1 MMAPLLSPTTST
13 RSPHPAEPLPEVRLD
28 VRMGSGRTTGYDITR
43 SEFLV
48 GGGEGCDVRLPGAH
62 FPAVICQVAHTDD
75 GVLLR
80 RLAPAFPMLLNGQAL
95 PGNSVLKLK
104 SGDRIAVGSV
114 DIVVNELTGGHLRP
128 MFTEVKPTKAAA
140 PVAAPQPNL
149 DAFRRERAELDV
161 YRSTISEQAK
171 ELEADRVA
179 WYQRRQQIEA
189 ELQALQASTMA
200 GGKLADREAR
210 LHHRETEVSSRE
222 RELTRVREELT
233 EIRQTLFEQYRER
246 RDQVEQMQQ
255 LVRGANSSLEARQ
268 SKTEAELLARA
279 AELERERGQLQQY
292 VDTEVN
298 RRSELVEAEYRRRRM
313 ELDAQHDVRLRELDD
328 QAHTRRE
335 QFATGLPML
344 GTQQVEL
351 VQQRDQLGSAFREL
365 ETQRLQLQAIRDD
378 IQRERT
384 ALEAERRWQEE
395 QRLEREQL
403 HLSREREL
411 DQQETHVQ
419 DERQALEEERRKH
432 SDDILRLDRW
442 QATVEERTL
451 QMDRRAAEIDQRVQQ
466 LTRDAVE
473 LEESTAL
480 AEAERQQQTEEAARL
495 TLWKSE
501 LEARTGQLSDRS
513 AQLEAQQASLAV
525 LRVRLDRQADDLHRE
540 AVALT
545 NDRARLDA
553 SQRELDVRL
562 QDAEH
567 LRASLGS
574 FHVTNSQAESTLA
587 EQQKL
592 LEATLNE
599 LRQQKERIREQ
610 EEQLQAKEAELD
622 RRSADMAEQTAVLKA
637 KTTLAMEL
645 HQRLQTDR
653 DAMRHRE
660 LSLTD
665 VDAARSTFQETLR
678 KRADEIGQRDRD
690 LNGSLASLADE
701 RLQLDRLRAEFTLE
715 RDRQENQL
723 RDSLHHQAQRETELT
738 GQLQLMAEREQALER
753 QVDRLRESG
762 RMIAAGRKEL
772 FEAKQQWQTEQATLV
787 QQTVQTKDELS
798 AFRSRALAEMDQ
810 LRAQAPGLE
819 NQAADALHKLASARE
834 ILRSQLSELHG
845 YASQS
850 RETLDRLRNDLRS
863 ESERLRGRE
872 TDVEKARDQHRIQ
885 VSEFRAQV
893 VDWQSKIGDL
903 RKAMVASETRIDH
916 KKADIEL
923 ASKKSDDAA
932 VELARRL
939 EQLRLE
945 QDDLHSRRGQVE
957 QHLSDMREWYRK
969 KLRDLAGDKVELP
982 PAPSTA
988 VPTRIESHPVVVKL
1002 NAERNEAMADH
1013 DIEPVDRQL
1022 GELLA
1027 SLDFVEPDTL
1037 NRLWHDAKRQGRTLR
1052 QMLLASGTIT
1062 LYQLALIEAGQVEAL
1077 VLGRFRV
1084 IDRVRTSPREASYR
1098 ALDPHH
1104 PEQPCLVRV
1113 LGEIEMA
1120 DATHPDEY
1128 RQRFATL
1135 MHQPHPNLP
1144 TVLDITDVNGRPA
1157 VVLELVNGL
1166 PGSEWPAVAALPGVW
1181 IQLMLEAARGLEAAH
1196 RLGLIHGRLTTD
1208 SFVLTTEGRVE
1219 VQGVADPH
1227 WLPHGASPANEPT
1240 QELDLRA
1247 LGQVGY
1253 VWAMASG
1260 RKRGRTTKS
1269 FPDSLL
1275 QVVRRLDGEVDTPM
1289 GDTGSQTTPF
1299 ESASVVVAVL
1309 EQLTLKY
1316 PCPVDKWADL
1326 MRTVNNVDDV
1336 PVKKAG

>member
-1 MMAPLLSPTTST
+1 MMAPLFSTTTSA
-13 RSPHPAEPLPEVRLD
+13 RSPNHAEPLPEVRLD

-80 RLAPAFPMLLNGQAL
+80 RLAPAFPMLLNGQTL

-114 DIVVNELTGGHLRP
+114 DIVVNEQTGGHLRP
-128 MFTEVKPTKAAA
+128 QFVQVKSTKAAA
-140 PVAAPQPNL
+140 PVVAPPANL
-149 DAFRRERAELDV
+149 DALRRERQELDG
-161 YRSTISEQAK
+161 YRNTLAEQAK

-189 ELQALQASTMA
+189 EVQALQATTMA

-210 LHHRETEVSSRE
+210 LHSRETEVASRE

-255 LVRGANSSLEARQ
+255 LVRGANNSLEARQ

-292 VDTEVN
+292 VDAEVN
-298 RRSELVEAEYRRRRM
+298 RRSELMEAEFRRHRM
-313 ELDAQHDVRLRELDD
+313 ELDAQHENRLRELDD

-335 QFATGLPML
+335 QFANGLPGL
-344 GTQQVEL
+344 NNQQAE
-351 VQQRDQLGSAFREL
+351 REQLGSAFREL
-365 ETQRLQLQAIRDD
+365 ETQRLQLQSLRDD
-378 IQRERT
+378 IARERT

-442 QATVEERTL
+442 QATVEERQL

-480 AEAERQQQTEEAARL
+480 AEAEKHQQVEEAARL
-495 TLWKSE
+495 TLWKTE
-501 LEARTGQLSDRS
+501 LEARTAQLSDRS

-574 FHVTNSQAESTLA
+574 FHVTNSQAESTLE
-587 EQQKL
+587 EQQSL
-592 LEATLNE
+592 LEATQAE

-637 KTTLAMEL
+637 KTTQAMEL
-645 HQRLQTDR
+645 HQRLESDR

-678 KRADEIGQRDRD
+678 KRADELTQRDRD
-690 LNGSLASLADE
+690 LNSTLASLADE
-701 RLQLDRLRAEFTLE
+701 RLQLDKLRAEFTLE

-723 RDSLHHQAQRETELT
+723 RDSLQHQAQRETELT
-738 GQLQLMAEREQALER
+738 RQIQLLSEREQALER
-753 QVDRLRESG
+753 QVERLRESG
-762 RMIAAGRKEL
+762 RMIASGRKEL
-772 FEAKQQWQTEQATLV
+772 FEAKQHWQTEQATLV
-787 QQTVQTKDELS
+787 QQTVQTKDELQ
-798 AFRSRALAEMDQ
+798 AFRIRALAEMDQ

-819 NQAADALHKLASARE
+819 NQAADALEKLATARE
-834 ILRSQLSELHG
+834 ILRSQLTELHG

-863 ESERLRGRE
+863 EAERLRGRE

-893 VDWQSKIGDL
+893 VDWQAKIGEL
-903 RKAMVASETRIDH
+903 RKAMLATETRVDQ

-923 ASKKSDDAA
+923 ATKKSDDAA

-945 QDDLHSRRGQVE
+945 SDDLQTRRSQVE
-957 QHLSDMREWYRK
+957 QHLTDMREWYRK
-969 KLRDLAGDKVELP
+969 KLRDLAGDKVDVHLP
-982 PAPSTA
+982 PAPTA
-988 VPTRIESHPVVVKL
+988 TPSPTRIESHPVVVKL
-1002 NAERNEAMADH
+1002 NADRSEAMADH

-1037 NRLWHDAKRQGRTLR
+1037 NRLWHEAKRQGRTLR

-1084 IDRVRTSPREASYR
+1084 IDRLRTSPREASYR

-1104 PEQPCLVRV
+1104 PEQPCLVRL
-1113 LGEIEMA
+1113 LGEVEMA

-1157 VVLELVNGL
+1157 VVLEMVNGL

-1181 IQLMLEAARGLEAAH
+1181 LQLLLEAARGIDAAH

-1208 SFVLTTEGRVE
+1208 SFVLTNEGRVE

-1240 QELDLRA
+1240 QDLDLRA
-1247 LGQVGY
+1247 LGQAGY
-1253 VWAMASG
+1253 IWAMASG
-1260 RKRGRTTKS
+1260 KKRGRTTKS

-1275 QVVRRLDGEVDTPM
+1275 QVVRRLDGETDTPM
-1289 GDTGSQTTPF
+1289 GDTGSDVTPF
-1299 ESASVVVAVL
+1299 ESAAAVVATL
-1309 EQLTLKY
+1309 EQLALKY
-1316 PCPVDKWADL
+1316 PCPADKWADL
-1326 MRTVNNVDDV
+1326 MRTVNSVDEM